1 MPLAPEAAVEDA
13 RHSAPPIYPLSSLQ
27 IVMNVSK
34 EEIKQI
40 NLSSLLLK
48 RRLNLMQMHII
59 VVYCSSYGRVSTYL
73 VHKLEK
79 NMQKLRRCTKT
90 IHAVFGFMK

>member
-1 MPLAPEAAVEDA
+1 
-13 RHSAPPIYPLSSLQ
+13 
-27 IVMNVSK
+27 
-34 EEIKQI
+34 
-40 NLSSLLLK
+40 
-48 RRLNLMQMHII
+48 MQMHII